1 MGAAKLSAA
10 QAEFLARQRVAHL
23 ATVTAAGE
31 PHVVPIS
38 PALDEDRIVFASD
51 SDSQKLRN
59 LRGDPNVALCFDEYT
74 EVWSELKQLVVFGRA
89 LLVQSGPEFT
99 RDRGLLYEKFGQ
111 YETESPIEEGGALL
125 VEVAI
130 ERVSGFGL

>member
-1 MGAAKLSAA
+1 MGAANLSVA
-10 QAEFLARQRVAHL
+10 QADFVARQRVAHL
-23 ATVTAAGE
+23 ATVTAAGG

-38 PALDEDRIVFASD
+38 PALAEDRIVFATD
-51 SDSQKLRN
+51 VDSQKLRN

-74 EVWSELKQLVVFGRA
+74 EVWSELKQVVVFGRA

-111 YETESPIEEGGALL
+111 YEKDFPIEEGGSLL

-130 ERVSGFGL
+130 ERVSSFGL